1 MGLTKPKPLDVDD
14 FIQMILVDIL
24 DVKVVQLLYSL
35 KYPDKM
41 PFPEPGR

>member
-14 FIQMILVDIL
+14 FKMILVDIL
-24 DVKVVQLLYSL
+24 DVKVVQLLKKSL

-41 PFPEPGR
+41 PFPEPLS